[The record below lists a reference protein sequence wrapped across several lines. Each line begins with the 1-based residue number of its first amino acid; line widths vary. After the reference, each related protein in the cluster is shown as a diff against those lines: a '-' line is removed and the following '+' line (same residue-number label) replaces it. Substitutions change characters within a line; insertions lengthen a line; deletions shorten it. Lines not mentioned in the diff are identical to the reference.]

1 MAACHLIYECACHLS
16 FRAAGTRSRV
26 RAATSACTALR
37 TTPAVCTSVLLRIIF
52 ILLVQPVCIHCS
64 SLVHPLCIPCAFR
77 VHIFPFTLRYIPYAS
92 IVHPL
97 CTHFS
102 SLMHFVC
109 PHATRC
115 ASIMHAPPFHR
126 APTPANNVPDHS
138 KHRLRD
144 QKTALITSL
153 AAAHRGEHRRLCSQV
168 ATVNE
173 DIAFGSKAAP
183 FNPPR
188 PLLAPGRRRRSR
200 TRFSGAF
207 LTQATCSRSATCRLA
222 SAAELTVLAANAA
235 TKHGPNHFDGFRLG
249 RSRDR

>member
-1 MAACHLIYECACHLS
+1 MYCSPDHARGVH
-16 FRAAGTRSRV
+16 
-26 RAATSACTALR
+26 
-37 TTPAVCTSVLLRIIF
+37 VCTFAHHIYPSCATRVHPLF
-52 ILLVQPVCIHCS
+52 IPCASI
-64 SLVHPLCIPCAFR
+64 VHPLCISR
-77 VHIFPFTLRYIPYAS
+77 TYFPFYFEVHPLCIHCAS
-92 IVHPL
+92 LVHPL

-109 PHATRC
+109 PHATRY